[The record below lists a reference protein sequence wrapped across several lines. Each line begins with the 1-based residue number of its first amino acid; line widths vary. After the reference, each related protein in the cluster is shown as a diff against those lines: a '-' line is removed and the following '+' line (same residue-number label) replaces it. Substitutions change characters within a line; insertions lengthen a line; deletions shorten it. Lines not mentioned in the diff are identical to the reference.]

1 MGNCDGGW
9 IFDECTGLYWHWDIC
24 ADYEV
29 ECGAN
34 ASNSEDGADAWWM
47 TCDEWEEAAEGC
59 EE

>member
-47 TCDEWEEAAEGC
+47 TCDDANACG
-59 EE
+59 

>member
-1 MGNCDGGW
+1 MSWNCDGGW
-9 IFDECTGLYWHWDIC
+9 VFDECTGLYWYWDIC

-34 ASNSEDGADAWWM
+34 ASYAEDGADGYWWM

-59 EE
+59 